1 MHNTESPIPATCLP
15 RAWRESL
22 DTLNC
27 ILGCVTRPRNWW
39 EEAIGRR
46 TFILRQP
53 SLFPNKSIREG
64 LSCSLCRKSRNPIS
78 PSCSELPACTCS
90 SCLCWSAVCVWNERF
105 SLQALNLFS
114 GLSGSYQ
121 HRFLSG
127 PQWFT
132 VQIVLFFVRD
142 CDRKAVLCS

>member
-1 MHNTESPIPATCLP
+1 MPSHLSLPPACPEHEEESV
-15 RAWRESL
+15 
-22 DTLNC
+22 DTLNV
-27 ILGCVTRPRNWW
+27 ILGCVTRLRKLW
-39 EEAIGRR
+39 EEDIGGRIL
-46 TFILRQP
+46 ILRQP
-53 SLFPNKSIREG
+53 SLFPTKSIREG
-64 LSCSLCRKSRNPIS
+64 LSSPLCRESRNPIS

-105 SLQALNLFS
+105 SLQALNLFP

-132 VQIVLFFVRD
+132 VQLVLFFVRD
-142 CDRKAVLCS
+142 CDRKALLCS